1 MTLFSE
7 NDFSSVKPVGV
18 TAVFTCMG
26 SHVGAQVAGLIETL
40 PALMTE
46 IQSMPHERPQHR

>member
-1 MTLFSE
+1 MTLKMTFLLVE
-7 NDFSSVKPVGV
+7 PVGV

-26 SHVGAQVAGLIETL
+26 SHMGAQVAGLIETL